1 MPCQASA
8 KTGVIVAQLC
18 WYTVPYVSSSY
29 AACIHARCPRY
40 VRVYARTN
48 AHACMHVRLPPVE
61 EVRRWASTRNVAWG
75 RRWRDV
81 HRCDR
86 HETLCPIRA
95 ISSKRRGRRDR
106 GLEDRCQ
113 PVIAWI
119 DDYHALDTT
128 K

>member
-29 AACIHARCPRY
+29 AACIHARY

-48 AHACMHVRLPPVE
+48 AHACMHACVFH
-61 EVRRWASTRNVAWG
+61 RW
-75 RRWRDV
+75 
-81 HRCDR
+81 
-86 HETLCPIRA
+86 
-95 ISSKRRGRRDR
+95 KRREDGRARGAWRGGDDGEMYTDAIDTKPFARSARFRPRDEE
-106 GLEDRCQ
+106 GVTEDRCQ